1 MAEKLRSNQTAHHH
15 LGVMHRRKCKP
26 MQILQKQNELCT
38 PPPRVQQTILSL
50 KKYGLN
56 GSIHWAHRS
65 VRTTVL

>member
-38 PPPRVQQTILSL
+38 PPPVFNKQFCP
-50 KKYGLN
+50 
-56 GSIHWAHRS
+56 
-65 VRTTVL
+65 